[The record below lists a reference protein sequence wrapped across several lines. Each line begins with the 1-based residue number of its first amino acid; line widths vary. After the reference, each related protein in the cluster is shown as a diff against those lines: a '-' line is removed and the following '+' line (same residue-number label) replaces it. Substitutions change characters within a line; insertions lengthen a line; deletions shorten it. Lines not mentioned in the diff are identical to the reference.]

1 MRKILLIK
9 MGDTFPGLKATHG
22 DFEDMISNCLSD
34 INVQIS
40 VYDARTT
47 NPQPQLCE
55 YHGVIVTG
63 SHSMVTAC
71 ELWSEALLPYIR
83 EMQQQ
88 QIPVFGICYG
98 HQLIAKALGGE
109 VGFHPLGPE
118 PGTVEVS
125 LTTAGKQDS
134 LLGSAPAV
142 FTVNVAHSQTVT
154 KLPKGATLLAANSFE
169 PHQAFRLGNI
179 WAVQFH
185 PEFTREITQYYID
198 EIADEIRKFSG
209 DPQKISSAC
218 TDTIDS
224 RELLIAFVEQA
235 CAAEAA

>member
-1 MRKILLIK
+1 
-9 MGDTFPGLKATHG
+9 
-22 DFEDMISNCLSD
+22 MISSCLSG
-34 INVQIS
+34 INVKIT
-40 VYDARTT
+40 VYDARTDV
-47 NPQPQLCE
+47 PQPLLSEFQ
-55 YHGVIVTG
+55 GVIVTG

-71 ELWSEALLPYIR
+71 EPWSEALLPYIR

-125 LTTAGKQDS
+125 LTTAGTADS
-134 LLGSAPAV
+134 LLGLAPAV

-154 KLPKGATLLAANSFE
+154 KLPPGASLLAANSFE

-185 PEFTREITQYYID
+185 PEFSREITQYYID
-198 EIADEIRKFSG
+198 EIADEIRKFAG
-209 DPQKISSAC
+209 DPQQIRTAC
-218 TDTIDS
+218 ADTADS
-224 RELLIAFVEQA
+224 RELLISFVEQA
-235 CAAEAA
+235 CAVEAA

>member
-9 MGDTFPGLKATHG
+9 MGDTFPGLKALQG

-34 INVQIS
+34 IHVEIS
-40 VYDARTT
+40 VYDARTDL
-47 NPQPQLCE
+47 PQPQLSE
-55 YHGVIVTG
+55 FQGVIVTG

-71 ELWSEALLPYIR
+71 EPWSEALLPYIS

-88 QIPVFGICYG
+88 KIPVFGICYG

-118 PGTVEVS
+118 PGTVDVS
-125 LTTAGKQDS
+125 LTTAGKKDS
-134 LLGSAPAV
+134 LLGLAPTV
-142 FTVNVAHSQTVT
+142 FPVNVAHSQTVT
-154 KLPKGATLLAANSFE
+154 KLPPGATLLAANSFE

-198 EIADEIRKFSG
+198 EIADDIRKFSG
-209 DPQKISSAC
+209 DPQKIRSAC
-218 TDTIDS
+218 TDTATS
-224 RELLIAFVEQA
+224 RELLIAFVEQS
-235 CAAEAA
+235 CAVEAA